1 MQIQTKILW
10 KPDIILDTERIALYN
25 NDEHQ
30 RENIAKFSDI
40 VPRVNLQKGGK
51 IYERLCGL

>member
-1 MQIQTKILW
+1 MQIQAKILW
-10 KPDIILDTERIALYN
+10 KLNNILDTESIALYN

-40 VPRVNLQKGGK
+40 VPRVNLRKGGK